1 MLPELT
7 QDEFSAALDA
17 VAADVL
23 RAARADGPPIDAF
36 ELARS
41 LGLVVAWDPGQQ
53 GRGRIVRLRS
63 FADAPTQG
71 SILLRPEPR
80 RERLQWAVA
89 HEIGETCACQVFDH
103 LRVDPREAPPGA
115 REMVAN
121 QLAGRLLLPQAWFAR
136 DALRSGWDLPDL
148 KERYRT
154 ASHELIAR
162 RMLDFATPVIIT
174 VFDHARCTF
183 RRGNFPGRL
192 PPPSSLEWTAWRTAH
207 EDSHATQEADAHC
220 RVQAWPVHE
229 PQWKREILRSEWLAD
244 EFSEDFS

>member
-7 QDEFSAALDA
+7 EDEFSAALDA

-23 RAARADGPPIDAF
+23 DVARADGPPIDAF
-36 ELARS
+36 ALART
-41 LGLVVAWDPGQQ
+41 LGLVVAWDAGQQ

-63 FADAPTQG
+63 FADTATQG

-80 RERLQWAVA
+80 HERLQWAVA
-89 HEIGETCACQVFDH
+89 HEVGETCACQVFDR

-121 QLAGRLLLPQAWFAR
+121 QLAGRLLLPQAWFAEDGR
-136 DALRSGWDLPDL
+136 RLGWDLLEL
-148 KERYRT
+148 KDRYRT

-174 VFDHARCTF
+174 VFDHGRRTF
-183 RRGNFPGRL
+183 RRGNIPRRL
-192 PPPSSLEWTAWRTAH
+192 PPPSSLELAAWRTAH
-207 EDSHATQEADAHC
+207 EHSQATQDADARC

-229 PQWKREILRSEWLAD
+229 PQWKREILRSEWLAGEYD
-244 EFSEDFS
+244 EDFS